1 MVVRVSPCNPH
12 RLQELLDEQL
22 SDRDQAA
29 VVKHLEDCDACRS
42 ALESLAAGQ
51 EWWDEASSL
60 LGSAQDTAG
69 RWNAETSSSVSEPS
83 DDEFIV
89 SPLSTV
95 ESSVGNVPL
104 DFLEPSDS
112 PMMLGKLG
120 DYDIIEPIGC
130 GGMGVVLKGY
140 DSKLNRYVAVK
151 VLAPHYA
158 TSAAARKRFA
168 REAKAAAAVVHPH
181 VLAIHSV
188 DATGRLPFLVV
199 PYVDGESLQ
208 DRVRRNGPLGTKEVL
223 RIGVQAA
230 RGLQAAHEQGLV
242 HRDIKPVN
250 ILLERDVDR
259 AMLTDFGLARAVD
272 DASMT
277 RSGVIAGTPQFMSP
291 EQARGEAVD
300 LRSDLFSLGSV
311 FYTMCAGRPPFRAET
326 TMGLLRRIIDVCP
339 RPLREVNADIPEWL
353 AAIIEKLHA
362 KTANDRF
369 ESAGELAD
377 LLEGCLAHVQQPT
390 RTPLPK
396 SIPRQSREQLR
407 SARRTVGL
415 AAALVVVAMFAI
427 ASPYGL
433 AWLAGPPQTSGAP
446 TTDVGE
452 IPSPGETG
460 VSLDGVEPTAS
471 LLPPTQTSAIP
482 PTQTTGID
490 PVALTSDTAWASG
503 IDQDLGEV
511 ARRIDL
517 LDRQLTVQSDGEPA
531 SDSYTPSDHAGP
543 SPTDSVQE

>member
-1 MVVRVSPCNPH
+1 
-12 RLQELLDEQL
+12 
-22 SDRDQAA
+22 
-29 VVKHLEDCDACRS
+29 
-42 ALESLAAGQ
+42 
-51 EWWDEASSL
+51 
-60 LGSAQDTAG
+60 
-69 RWNAETSSSVSEPS
+69 
-83 DDEFIV
+83 
-89 SPLSTV
+89 
-95 ESSVGNVPL
+95 
-104 DFLEPSDS
+104 
-112 PMMLGKLG
+112 
-120 DYDIIEPIGC
+120 
-130 GGMGVVLKGY
+130 
-140 DSKLNRYVAVK
+140 
-151 VLAPHYA
+151 
-158 TSAAARKRFA
+158 
-168 REAKAAAAVVHPH
+168 VHSH

-188 DATGRLPFLVV
+188 DATGRLPFLVM

-242 HRDIKPVN
+242 HRDIKPAN

-300 LRSDLFSLGSV
+300 HRSDLFSLGSV
-311 FYTMCAGRPPFRAET
+311 LYTMCAGRPPFRAET

-339 RPLREVNADIPEWL
+339 RSLREVNADIPEWL

-433 AWLAGPPQTSGAP
+433 AWLAESPQTSGAP
-446 TTDVGE
+446 TTDVRE

-490 PVALTSDTAWASG
+490 PVALTSDAAGDSG

-511 ARRIDL
+511 ARRIDV

-531 SDSYTPSDHAGP
+531 SDSYTRADHAGP

>member
-1 MVVRVSPCNPH
+1 
-12 RLQELLDEQL
+12 
-22 SDRDQAA
+22 
-29 VVKHLEDCDACRS
+29 
-42 ALESLAAGQ
+42 
-51 EWWDEASSL
+51 
-60 LGSAQDTAG
+60 
-69 RWNAETSSSVSEPS
+69 
-83 DDEFIV
+83 
-89 SPLSTV
+89 
-95 ESSVGNVPL
+95 
-104 DFLEPSDS
+104 
-112 PMMLGKLG
+112 
-120 DYDIIEPIGC
+120 
-130 GGMGVVLKGY
+130 
-140 DSKLNRYVAVK
+140 
-151 VLAPHYA
+151 
-158 TSAAARKRFA
+158 
-168 REAKAAAAVVHPH
+168 
-181 VLAIHSV
+181 
-188 DATGRLPFLVV
+188 
-199 PYVDGESLQ
+199 
-208 DRVRRNGPLGTKEVL
+208 
-223 RIGVQAA
+223 
-230 RGLQAAHEQGLV
+230 
-242 HRDIKPVN
+242 
-250 ILLERDVDR
+250 
-259 AMLTDFGLARAVD
+259 MLTDFGLARAVD

-300 LRSDLFSLGSV
+300 HRSDLFSLGSV
-311 FYTMCAGRPPFRAET
+311 LYTMCAGRPPFRAET

-339 RPLREVNADIPEWL
+339 RSLCEVNADIPEWL

-362 KTANDRF
+362 KSANDRF

-433 AWLAGPPQTSGAP
+433 AWLAESPQTSGAP

-517 LDRQLTVQSDGEPA
+517 LDRQLTVQSDEEPA

>member
-1 MVVRVSPCNPH
+1 
-12 RLQELLDEQL
+12 
-22 SDRDQAA
+22 
-29 VVKHLEDCDACRS
+29 
-42 ALESLAAGQ
+42 
-51 EWWDEASSL
+51 
-60 LGSAQDTAG
+60 
-69 RWNAETSSSVSEPS
+69 
-83 DDEFIV
+83 
-89 SPLSTV
+89 
-95 ESSVGNVPL
+95 
-104 DFLEPSDS
+104 
-112 PMMLGKLG
+112 
-120 DYDIIEPIGC
+120 
-130 GGMGVVLKGY
+130 
-140 DSKLNRYVAVK
+140 
-151 VLAPHYA
+151 
-158 TSAAARKRFA
+158 
-168 REAKAAAAVVHPH
+168 VHSH

-188 DATGRLPFLVV
+188 DATGRLPFLVM

-433 AWLAGPPQTSGAP
+433 AWLAESPQTSGAP
-446 TTDVGE
+446 TTDVRE

-490 PVALTSDTAWASG
+490 PVALTSDAAGDSG

-511 ARRIDL
+511 ARRIDV

-531 SDSYTPSDHAGP
+531 SDSYTRADHAGP